1 MLKSSAEC
9 HDLHSVGDTNTLNT
23 GGIDSLV
30 KREQIDEIGAER
42 VLGRE
47 SDLDTLAG
55 KEAHV
60 SVGSAQ
66 SGSIAATTTYPLR
79 YSMTSMAVF

>member
-1 MLKSSAEC
+1 MYQ
-9 HDLHSVGDTNTLNT
+9 DLHSVGNTNTLNA

-30 KREQIDEIGAER
+30 QREQIDEVGTER

-47 SDLDTLAG
+47 SDLDTLTG
-55 KEAHV
+55 EEAHV
-60 SVGSAQ
+60 SLGSAQ
-66 SGSIAATTTYPLR
+66 SGSIARTTYPLR